1 MKSFKTNRI
10 IFSVGAV
17 LIGLILLIWPASSL
31 MIIAKA
37 LGVLLAAGG
46 IASGVFYFK
55 DHQSI
60 AKTALLVMGVI
71 MIVCGVVIFLH
82 PEELVKLI
90 PTIMGILV
98 LLSGIINLGETFALT
113 KQKYTRWWISLV
125 ISLVTIA
132 AGVFLVL
139 KAFDLV
145 AIITRIAGGILVFD
159 GLSDLWVASRISTEP
174 FKEPVDS
181 VIVSEEKAKT
191 EEADAAKAET
201 KPAEAAAAKA
211 EPEPEPEKAAAPKT
225 AEPAPAPE
233 TVAAPEEKAAEKAEP
248 EHAAHAEQEVKTEAS
263 IENEVEL
270 TPEEISEIKLEFGVT
285 ETEPE
290 AESKAEQLKGDKET
304 SSDQGS

>member
-17 LIGLILLIWPASSL
+17 LIGIILLIWPASSL
-31 MIIAKA
+31 MIIAKT

-71 MIVCGVVIFLH
+71 MVVCGVVIFLH

-113 KQKYTRWWISLV
+113 KQKYSRWWISLA
-125 ISLVTIA
+125 ISVVTIA
-132 AGVFLVL
+132 AGVFLVV

-145 AIITRIAGGILVFD
+145 AIITRIAGGILIFD
-159 GLSDLWVASRISTEP
+159 GLSDLWVTSRISTEP
-174 FKEPVDS
+174 SKEPVDS

-191 EEADAAKAET
+191 EEA
-201 KPAEAAAAKA
+201 AAAKA
-211 EPEPEPEKAAAPKT
+211 EPGPAETAAASVKPEAEKASAPKA

-233 TVAAPEEKAAEKAEP
+233 TVAAPEEKATEKAEP
-248 EHAAHAEQEVKTEAS
+248 EPAAHAEKEVKKEAS
-263 IENEVEL
+263 AENDVEL

-290 AESKAEQLKGDKET
+290 AGAEAEQPKGDKDT

>member
-31 MIIAKA
+31 MIIAKT

-55 DHQSI
+55 DYKSV
-60 AKTALLVMGVI
+60 AKTVLLVMGVI

-98 LLSGIINLGETFALT
+98 LLSGIINLGETFTLT
-113 KQKYTRWWISLV
+113 RQKYTRWWISLV
-125 ISLVTIA
+125 ISVVTIT
-132 AGVFLVL
+132 AGVFLVV

-145 AIITRIAGGILVFD
+145 AIITRLAGGILVFD
-159 GLSDLWVASRISTEP
+159 GLSDLWVASRLSTEP
-174 FKEPVDS
+174 YKEPVDS
-181 VIVSEEKAKT
+181 VIVSEENAKPKKEAEA
-191 EEADAAKAET
+191 EETPQVKE
-201 KPAEAAAAKA
+201 PAEGKA
-211 EPEPEPEKAAAPKT
+211 DPEPEKAAVQNA
-225 AEPAPAPE
+225 AEPAAASGPA
-233 TVAAPEEKAAEKAEP
+233 AAPEEKAVQNAEKEP
-248 EHAAHAEQEVKTEAS
+248 EVTDAHAEQEVKAEAS
-263 IENEVEL
+263 SGKEVEL

-285 ETEPE
+285 DAEP
-290 AESKAEQLKGDKET
+290 AAGSNAEQPKGDEEKG
-304 SSDQGS
+304 SDQ

>member
-191 EEADAAKAET
+191 
-201 KPAEAAAAKA
+201 AEAAAAKA